1 MKERKLICAKDDGWV
16 KDDEFQKTRS
26 LHTLQDNGQQPRSLS
41 CTSHGSFGAKLS
53 GFFIIVFPPL
63 DDLRRAG
70 LAAAPDRPVE
80 ENACDVTKS
89 RKSHPLPLSRKQAA
103 SAFGLHAETQ
113 TLPPKR
119 DVVQSTAQ
127 PGERL
132 QTLMFNLLFSESPFF
147 FSPLAV
153 DTQGYRCSIDCI
165 WADSPVQVVLLF
177 FLIMGCNFC
186 AQAGVCVV
194 EVKGESGSYQTAKC
208 WFLPADSPVVGVL
221 LHHYAHGH
229 ASLLLRHCG
238 FNTWHSYCHPSYT
251 LAAEKQATAFHAE
264 VSCTLELADNTG
276 KAVGQCCWLWR
287 HL

>member
-1 MKERKLICAKDDGWV
+1 MKERKLICDKDDGWV

-26 LHTLQDNGQQPRSLS
+26 LHTLQDNGQQPGSLS
-41 CTSHGSFGAKLS
+41 FTSHSSFGTKLS
-53 GFFIIVFPPL
+53 GFFIIIFPSV

-89 RKSHPLPLSRKQAA
+89 RKSHPLPLSQKQAA

-113 TLPPKR
+113 TR
-119 DVVQSTAQ
+119 SQ
-127 PGERL
+127 PRNRVKDISGL
-132 QTLMFNLLFSESPFF
+132 QTLMFNLLFSESLFF
-147 FSPLAV
+147 VAV
-153 DTQGYRCSIDCI
+153 DTQWYSCSVDCI

-194 EVKGESGSYQTAKC
+194 EIKGESGSYQTAKC
-208 WFLPADSPVVGVL
+208 CFLPLNSPTISVL
-221 LHHYAHGH
+221 LHHYAYRH

-251 LAAEKQATAFHAE
+251 LAAEKRATAFHAE
-264 VSCTLELADNTG
+264 LSCTL
-276 KAVGQCCWLWR
+276 
-287 HL
+287 